1 MNDEQAKIIEVLKEM
16 LAKGK
21 GDQPN
26 PLIGGAM
33 LAPSAQTAPHQD
45 DTCTC
50 DKTPRCP
57 CCGKKL
63 PAEQLGARWQINLPG
78 SPTY

>member
-1 MNDEQAKIIEVLKEM
+1 MNDEQAMIIEILKEM
-16 LAKGK
+16 QAKE
-21 GDQPN
+21 N
-26 PLIGGAM
+26 GAQI
-33 LAPSAQTAPHQD
+33 APYG

-63 PAEQLGARWQINLPG
+63 PVEQLFARWQINLPG
-78 SPTY
+78 SPTYTY